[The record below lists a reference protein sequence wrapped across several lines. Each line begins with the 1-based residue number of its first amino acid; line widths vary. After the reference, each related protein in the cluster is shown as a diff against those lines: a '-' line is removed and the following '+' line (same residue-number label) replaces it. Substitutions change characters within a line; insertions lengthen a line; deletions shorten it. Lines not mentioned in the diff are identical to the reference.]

1 MINKLKEINEQL
13 IRINNNNNKELK
25 KYLLIKEILN
35 QDNCF
40 FRMSIEQSYAIL
52 RDLHIPEKDLRN
64 VYINL
69 IDKKEIK

>member
-13 IRINNNNNKELK
+13 IRINSNNNKELK

-52 RDLHIPEKDLRN
+52 RDLRIPEKDLRN